1 MVRRG
6 SPAWSLRGHTGRRD
20 QRGGELEDMYQDS
33 VKQSGS
39 EQDET
44 EREQAE
50 NCGKELMGAEQEG
63 ELDEESADMELDLE
77 HRDEK
82 WNPEAPKKQR
92 TKNEFEIELFLRSQ
106 ILKIFWRGMIVM
118 IRNLAAKHLS

>member
-1 MVRRG
+1 M
-6 SPAWSLRGHTGRRD
+6 D
-20 QRGGELEDMYQDS
+20 QDS
-33 VKQSGS
+33 GIQSGS

-63 ELDEESADMELDLE
+63 ELDEESADMKLDLE

-82 WNPEAPKKQR
+82 WNPESPRKQR
-92 TKNEFEIELFLRSQ
+92 TKNEFEIEIFLRSQ
-106 ILKIFWRGMIVM
+106 ILKIFWRGMIVV
-118 IRNLAAKHLS
+118 IRNLAPKHLS